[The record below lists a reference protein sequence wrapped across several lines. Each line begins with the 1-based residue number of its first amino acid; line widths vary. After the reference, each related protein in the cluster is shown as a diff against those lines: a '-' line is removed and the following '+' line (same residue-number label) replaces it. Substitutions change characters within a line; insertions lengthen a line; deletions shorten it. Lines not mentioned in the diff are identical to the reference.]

1 MANSAIDMKQVQPQ
15 KNIIMGKQK
24 KALANTLDYGE
35 NLKLKNSIMNECKKY
50 QQLVRDK
57 FPDQKDRSIMMSE
70 EDTKM
75 KNEILRK
82 VKYQKMKNA
91 NLTNFVRIERQKI
104 LQ

>member
-104 LQ
+104 L